1 MLLVEEVFVVGYVFV
16 EKKVMSFLIFL
27 LIEYVRSKGVN
38 LVVVDMKKFL
48 EEQGFFDVIIYKY
61 GGDSWIQE
69 LVEYKDC
76 YLSVILIDFFVFIEK
91 FLYCVIMLEVVVY
104 IKVIEGLGIV
114 GIFK

>member
-1 MLLVEEVFVVGYVFV
+1 M
-16 EKKVMSFLIFL
+16 
-27 LIEYVRSKGVN
+27 
-38 LVVVDMKKFL
+38 
-48 EEQGFFDVIIYKY
+48 
-61 GGDSWIQE
+61 
-69 LVEYKDC
+69 VEYKDC

>member
-48 EEQGFFDVIIYKY
+48 EE
-61 GGDSWIQE
+61 
-69 LVEYKDC
+69 
-76 YLSVILIDFFVFIEK
+76 
-91 FLYCVIMLEVVVY
+91 
-104 IKVIEGLGIV
+104 
-114 GIFK
+114 